1 MIFLLFQSYKY
12 FIVLFENLDRVQ
24 FLFIN
29 LGISLNL
36 LLALFALFGSF
47 KELTRLL
54 GCKVYFREILLCLL
68 SLTVDFLQLKL
79 ELFFLSQANFVLSL
93 SLLQLYQNLIRI
105 DYILADIFVLQFQR
119 VYLLPCRVNLQL
131 GALYLRLNLLFRDD
145 SLFFILQILVLF
157 SHSFKNEKV
166 VLHLFLSDFNQLLG
180 LNLCNVLFSL

>member
-79 ELFFLSQANFVLSL
+79 ELFFLS
-93 SLLQLYQNLIRI
+93 
-105 DYILADIFVLQFQR
+105 
-119 VYLLPCRVNLQL
+119 
-131 GALYLRLNLLFRDD
+131 
-145 SLFFILQILVLF
+145 
-157 SHSFKNEKV
+157 
-166 VLHLFLSDFNQLLG
+166 
-180 LNLCNVLFSL
+180 